1 MKERYKSKIA
11 VYLLLI
17 RNEDNKTEILLQK
30 RYNTGY
36 MDGFYDMACS
46 GHVEKGESL
55 ADAIIRESYEEIGI
69 KIDKEDLEFVNLLHR
84 FNDDYINVFFK
95 AKKYIGTPK
104 IMEPNK
110 CDDLNWFD
118 INNLPDNVIPNNRKV
133 IECIKKGI
141 LYEDGDFDNLNRN

>member
-1 MKERYKSKIA
+1 MTERYKSKVA
-11 VYLLLI
+11 VYLLLT
-17 RNEDNKTEILLQK
+17 RNENNKAEILLQR

-55 ADAIIRESYEEIGI
+55 THAIKRESLEEIGI
-69 KIDKEDLEFVNLLHR
+69 KIDEKDLVFAHLLHR

-95 AKKYIGTPK
+95 VKKYIGTPK

-118 INNLPDNVIPNNRKV
+118 INNLPDNVIPNNRNV
-133 IECIKKGI
+133 IECIKNNI
-141 LYEDGDFDNLNRN
+141 MYDDGDFQFLNKK